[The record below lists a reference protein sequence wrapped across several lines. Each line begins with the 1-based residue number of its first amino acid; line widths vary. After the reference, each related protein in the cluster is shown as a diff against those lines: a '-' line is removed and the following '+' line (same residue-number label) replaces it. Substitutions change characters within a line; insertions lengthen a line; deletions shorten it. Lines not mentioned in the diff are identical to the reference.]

1 MANHPGVADVPNVM
15 IAAFDAA
22 VPQGGAAA
30 SRSPSALA
38 PLQGCAASPHGKP
51 VNAIM
56 LRMPMR
62 TLACPLRSRTPAA
75 ASRRARAGPPAQRLR
90 PYLPTQ
96 RFAAEPAA
104 RQFGF
109 PDAPLEQRRGNW
121 RDVSDAPLASVT
133 QALVK
138 SAGGADMGDARR
150 ALLGSAAPCAL
161 DCAGLLPL
169 LGLAPWSGLS
179 PMSLPRDPALA
190 SPPCQVRHPC
200 KLECR
205 CSMAAV

>member
-1 MANHPGVADVPNVM
+1 M
-15 IAAFDAA
+15 
-22 VPQGGAAA
+22 Q
-30 SRSPSALA
+30 
-38 PLQGCAASPHGKP
+38 
-51 VNAIM
+51 
-56 LRMPMR
+56 RMPIR
-62 TLACPLRSRTPAA
+62 TVARLRSRTPAEA
-75 ASRRARAGPPAQRLR
+75 FRRPRAGPPAQRLR

-150 ALLGSAAPCAL
+150 ALLAPAAPGTL
-161 DCAGLLPL
+161 DCAGLLWL
-169 LGLAPWSGLS
+169 LGLAPWSGFESHVAASRPSTCVSSMSGQASHASLS
-179 PMSLPRDPALA
+179 A
-190 SPPCQVRHPC
+190 SAQ
-200 KLECR
+200 
-205 CSMAAV
+205 

>member
-1 MANHPGVADVPNVM
+1 MPPCRKVGRARL
-15 IAAFDAA
+15 A
-22 VPQGGAAA
+22 VLP
-30 SRSPSALA
+30 RSPR
-38 PLQGCAASPHGKP
+38 CKAARQARMASLSMRS
-51 VNAIM
+51 M

-62 TLACPLRSRTPAA
+62 TAACPPRSRTPAA
-75 ASRRARAGPPAQRLR
+75 APRRARAGPPAQRLR

-161 DCAGLLPL
+161 DCAGLLP
-169 LGLAPWSGLS
+169 ASG
-179 PMSLPRDPALA
+179 A
-190 SPPCQVRHPC
+190 
-200 KLECR
+200 
-205 CSMAAV
+205 CSMVGV